1 MNKIKYLFSIC
12 FVAVFVFCMSVGVKA
27 EETEIDTSVFE
38 YEENED
44 GTINV
49 TRCNENEE
57 TVIIPSEID

>member
-49 TRCNENEE
+49 TSVVTC
-57 TVIIPSEID
+57 